1 MLAPAHQTTPH
12 TNTNERQCH
21 TPTQMSVGAA
31 NQHGRA
37 VETAQQQQKQQK
49 HKQQQKQKKTWVD
62 VFSSDTQ

>member
-1 MLAPAHQTTPH
+1 VWQGSR
-12 TNTNERQCH
+12 NSQ
-21 TPTQMSVGAA
+21 A

-49 HKQQQKQKKTWVD
+49 HKQQQKQKKTWVA